1 MLVVLYCGSVSIR
14 VKFFWRYVCMLLS
27 DDPDNNRRVLDD
39 TVVIHNATP
48 EDSAVYQCDASNV
61 HGSIL
66 ANINIM
72 VMSE

>member
-1 MLVVLYCGSVSIR
+1 
-14 VKFFWRYVCMLLS
+14 MLLS